1 MLSLALALVV
11 VHVLVHVVE
20 DVGFVVA
27 SAVAWVGVTDG
38 DAARSG
44 AWRSTQATVLVLG
57 TLKTAL
63 GSRRASMPPQVPVV
77 VAAPSGDG
85 RWMRRT
91 ALLVALLVAVVS
103 PRAAP

>member
-1 MLSLALALVV
+1 MLPLP
-11 VHVLVHVVE
+11 LVHVVVPVLE
-20 DVGFVVA
+20 HVVVVGA
-27 SAVAWVGVTDG
+27 TAVAWVGVTDG

-91 ALLVALLVAVVS
+91 ALLVASLVAVVS